1 MLFFFSTARFWPF
14 LVSLQRFYALD
25 EDKKK
30 KNQKKRK
37 KYYHECGGSILSKNQ
52 VLTAAHCFD
61 HCIGKGYNKW

>member
-1 MLFFFSTARFWPF
+1 MLFFFSPARFWPF

-37 KYYHECGGSILSKNQ
+37 KYYHECGGSIINENQ